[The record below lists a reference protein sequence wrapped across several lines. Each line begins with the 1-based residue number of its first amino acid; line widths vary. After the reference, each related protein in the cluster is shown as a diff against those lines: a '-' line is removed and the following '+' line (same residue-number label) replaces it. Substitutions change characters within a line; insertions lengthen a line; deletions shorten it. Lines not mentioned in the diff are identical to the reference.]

1 MSTRPRFV
9 SWSEGLHMSHALSVK
24 RLRPNAVIPRYMT
37 DGAAG
42 LDLSALVAEPIVLEP
57 GQRALVPTGIA
68 LEIPMGY
75 EAQVRPRSGLAVRQG
90 VTVVNAPGT
99 IDADYRGEVCVG
111 LVNLGEAPVTIES
124 GMRVAQLV
132 VSPVVRLPVEEVSE
146 LSVTRRGSGGFGHTG
161 TE

>member
-1 MSTRPRFV
+1 
-9 SWSEGLHMSHALSVK
+9 MSHALSVK